1 MRPTPTLNARGAA
14 IPFAHTLPKARR
26 HRGARSSRCTR
37 CIQVRQEINL
47 GDHVRARV

>member
-1 MRPTPTLNARGAA
+1 MRPSPSFNARGAA
-14 IPFAHTLPKARR
+14 IPFAHTKPKAHV
-26 HRGARSSRCTR
+26 HRGVRSSECAR